1 MSRSF
6 KKNPVVKDSGS
17 KKWVKREASKSVRR
31 FRGVIA
37 NGGAFRKI
45 FCSWDIND
53 YISRTQWN
61 AETAKHLTYMEWKKY
76 YLFK

>member
-53 YISRTQWN
+53 
-61 AETAKHLTYMEWKKY
+61 
-76 YLFK
+76 LFHELHGMRKQQNI